1 MPNFSCTAI
10 LFDLDGVLVD
20 STGAVDREWRDWGR
34 RKGVDGD
41 AIRAIAQ
48 GVRTIE
54 VIRRVA
60 PHLDAEIEASA
71 IESHEAGDQSG
82 VVVMPGALELV
93 KSIPDGH
100 WGVVTSGSRL
110 LAANRLLY
118 CGLPVPEVLVTSDD
132 VTHGKP
138 HPEPY
143 LKGAE
148 GLGFAA
154 AECVVIEDAPAGIA
168 AARAAGMR
176 VIGLASTYKAEKLSE
191 ADVVVKDFREL
202 SVKTS
207 DGRLRVIS
215 A

>member
-1 MPNFSCTAI
+1 M
-10 LFDLDGVLVD
+10 
-20 STGAVDREWRDWGR
+20 
-34 RKGVDGD
+34 
-41 AIRAIAQ
+41 AIAH

-60 PHLDAEIEASA
+60 PHLDAEIEAAA

-168 AARAAGMR
+168 AARAAGMK